1 MARKSGRASKVDMV
15 RDAIDNLGW
24 SAKPDTYVEYIK
36 NKFKVD
42 MTKAHISQTK
52 SAERKRRGVRG
63 ARKRRGTA
71 EEPIAAKNGIA
82 SVSDILAFVE
92 AVKSWEGKIG
102 AQGIRD
108 VVKNVL
114 KK

>member
-1 MARKSGRASKVDMV
+1 MARRSSGTTKVDMV

-24 SAKPDTYVEYIK
+24 SAKPDKYVEYIK
-36 NKFKVD
+36 GKYKVELS
-42 MTKAHISQTK
+42 KGHISQTK

-63 ARKRRGTA
+63 ARKRRGA
-71 EEPIAAKNGIA
+71 SEEAATAKNGNA
-82 SVSDILAFVE
+82 SISDILAFVE
-92 AVKSWEGKIG
+92 TVKSWEEKIG
-102 AQGIRD
+102 AQGIRE